1 MPFRYPDGLPLETE
15 IKLKVANLD
24 AIRRRL
30 RYLRYRVHA
39 RRIFESNVVF
49 DTTDRQFQ
57 SHGEL
62 LRVRRAGRNATL
74 TYKGPGK
81 PGRHKSREELETS
94 ISDADVVEHVLT
106 RLGCQKTFRYEKF
119 RTEYARPDEPGILTI
134 DETPIGNY
142 VELEGAP
149 DWIDDA
155 ARELGF
161 SPSDYVTKSYGTL
174 YLEYCRERGV
184 APANMLFSRR
194 TGERLTGRSKSS

>member
-62 LRVRRAGRNATL
+62 LRVRRAGHNATL

-94 ISDADVVEHVLT
+94 ISDADVLEHVLT

-119 RTEYARPDEPGILTI
+119 RTEYARPDEPGILTV